1 MSLWGTAD
9 DKTSAGTVN
18 VWANGQVVG
27 SSTFFADPAVAA
39 VGDFITIDGTGQ
51 NLRITSIESNT
62 ICFVEAGTAGES
74 VANVG
79 AGNAFALSEKPMYVS
94 YYSIGS
100 GAGQGAANV
109 YGVSNVEMA
118 ANSINAGVQHAGWV
132 RRLVSAGAGGTG
144 ERIRYETLVATRR
157 ISGDALDDSQFVD
170 FYAAIVTQP
179 SATTANLIANA
190 NASATFSVVA
200 DVRPVDANVQYYW
213 QVSTDSGANWANVSN
228 GAVYTGV
235 KTATLNVAAPTTLD
249 GNEYRV
255 KINSG
260 GTGHGFTEITS
271 SNVILTVVE

>member
-118 ANSINAGVQHAGWV
+118 ANSTNAGIQHAGWV
-132 RRLVSAGAGGTG
+132 QRLESAGPGGVGT
-144 ERIRYETLVATRR
+144 RIRYETLVATRR
-157 ISGDALDDSQFVD
+157 VSGDALDDSQFVD
-170 FYAAIVTQP
+170 FYAAITTQP
-179 SATTANLIANA
+179 SATSANLIANA
-190 NASATFSVVA
+190 NATATFSVVA

-213 QVSTDSGANWANVSN
+213 QANAGASWANVSN
-228 GAVYTGV
+228 GAVYSGV
-235 KTATLNVAAPTTLD
+235 KTATLTVLAPTTL
-249 GNEYRV
+249 NNVEYRV

-271 SNVILTVVE
+271 SNVILTVIE